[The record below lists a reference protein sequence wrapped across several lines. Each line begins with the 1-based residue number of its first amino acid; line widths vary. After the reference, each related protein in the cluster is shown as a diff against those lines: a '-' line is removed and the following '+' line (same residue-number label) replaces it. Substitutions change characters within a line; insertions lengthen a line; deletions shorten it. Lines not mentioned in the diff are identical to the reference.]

1 MPKPDNPKQTKT
13 KAQAMLIDIKI
24 PKKHT
29 FHWFM
34 AADKKMQANKNKNAK
49 ALRVHSVIL
58 LQPSR
63 QKTVI

>member
-34 AADKKMQANKNKNAK
+34 AADKKMQANKKK
-49 ALRVHSVIL
+49 GGELSH
-58 LQPSR
+58 Q
-63 QKTVI
+63 

>member
-34 AADKKMQANKNKNAK
+34 AADKKMQANKKKGVN
-49 ALRVHSVIL
+49 LVT
-58 LQPSR
+58 SR
-63 QKTVI
+63 PCKHFCITIKT

>member
-34 AADKKMQANKNKNAK
+34 AADRKNAG
-49 ALRVHSVIL
+49 
-58 LQPSR
+58 
-63 QKTVI
+63 